1 MRFVVFGAGAIGGS
15 VGALLARAGFDV
27 LLVAR
32 GPHGDAIRER
42 GLCLETPD
50 ETLVVHAPV
59 TLNPVWRDDDVV
71 LLAVKTQ
78 DAELAVR
85 NIPPHVPIVCLTNGI
100 AAERIAARQV
110 RSVYGAYVFVPA
122 SHLTPGTVQLWASPV
137 AGAIHVGAYPQGC
150 GVLASAIST
159 ALQSAGFVSEV
170 RDDIMRHKRGKL
182 LLNLGNVVE
191 ALCGPFD
198 GELEIEVRA
207 RAEGIACFEAAG
219 LVYTLD
225 ETPSVSVREIGGTTR
240 PGCSTW
246 QSLTR
251 GKSLEVDF
259 FNGEI
264 VALGRA
270 HGVPTPTNA
279 VLQRLAAEAVDRGD
293 RPGRLSLEAV
303 NASVRREDAS
313 NVVATPV
320 RVL

>member
-1 MRFVVFGAGAIGGS
+1 MRFVVLGAGAIGGS

-32 GPHGDAIRER
+32 GPHCDAIRER
-42 GLCLETPD
+42 GLRLETPD
-50 ETLVVHAPV
+50 ETVVVHAPV
-59 TLNPVWRDDDVV
+59 ALDPVWRDDDVC

-78 DAELAVR
+78 DAELAIR
-85 NIPPHVPIVCLTNGI
+85 NIPPQIPIVCLTNGI
-100 AAERIAARQV
+100 AAERIAARRL
-110 RSVYGAYVFVPA
+110 RSVYGAYLFVPA

-137 AGAIHVGAYPQGC
+137 PGVIDVGAYPQGR
-150 GVLASAIST
+150 GVLASAISS

-170 RDDIMRHKRGKL
+170 RADIMRSKRGKL

-198 GELEIEVRA
+198 GELEIELSA

-219 LVYTLD
+219 LPYTI
-225 ETPSVSVREIGGTTR
+225 EQTASVSVREIGGTTR

-259 FNGEI
+259 LNGEI

-279 VLQRLAAEAVDRGD
+279 VLQRLAAEAVQRGD
-293 RPGRLSLEAV
+293 RPGSLSLEAV
-303 NASVRREDAS
+303 NAAVREET
-313 NVVATPV
+313 VVGGARAP
-320 RVL
+320 